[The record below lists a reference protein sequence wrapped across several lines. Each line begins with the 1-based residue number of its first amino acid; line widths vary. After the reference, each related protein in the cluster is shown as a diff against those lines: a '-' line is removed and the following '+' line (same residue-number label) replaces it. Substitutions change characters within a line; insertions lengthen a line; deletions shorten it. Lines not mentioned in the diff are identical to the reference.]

1 MYIDHTWA
9 RGLHHVWH
17 ACAPAQLLCVQLDI
31 YIDHNY
37 IWNHHLLRAYEFLL
51 KFYEFPESHIYHN
64 CIEFLHASP
73 FCAASA
79 TCTIWHGN
87 HKCHSH
93 ILLPHVY
100 TEHVLL
106 NFLCILLCNHIFH
119 NYILYVHALIECDYL
134 KRFSRYICNH
144 IWYICVWILHGWFS
158 YGSL

>member
-1 MYIDHTWA
+1 MCIHCTA
-9 RGLHHVWH
+9 AKSFKCTLITLELRGSTMFDTLVPLHSCFVYS
-17 ACAPAQLLCVQLDI
+17 LIFTLI
-31 YIDHNY
+31 TI
-37 IWNHHLLRAYEFLL
+37 IFETILRAYEFLL
-51 KFYEFPESHIYHN
+51 KFYEFPESHIYRN

-79 TCTIWHGN
+79 TCKICYGN
-87 HKCHSH
+87 RKCHSH

-144 IWYICVWILHGWFS
+144 IWYICV
-158 YGSL
+158 